1 VSPAM
6 NWLQEGR
13 DVGVTL
19 DACHAVVV
27 VGSDPTATSQ
37 VALGIA
43 EVQSQHRRV
52 AVGDMFGDAP
62 PLQALIDSEDVHGL
76 MDSFNYGVSLN
87 RIAHAVAGTEQ
98 LFVMPS
104 GTGPLDYEELFQN
117 PRWRRL
123 ASGFR
128 QEGALLLIA
137 APAEAANVREL
148 VNATDGAVLVGD
160 TVPMDLPVAL
170 SLAWVRPKRSAV
182 IPAPGSVP
190 PAQHLP
196 TGVTTSLPRLA
207 WRRQHTAAAGGIALT
222 LLLASAALW
231 FAKAPFAS
239 TGKARK
245 GVSVT
250 SPKASIATA
259 GTLGTDSALRA
270 RRDSASRDSMA
281 RLAMPPVPLADPASG
296 LAVGNAADSASAAAF
311 ALRFESLTNR
321 ASAILYL
328 ARKYKA
334 VPAAT
339 FGIEPRTGLF
349 MLTGGAYP
357 KRSGADSL
365 FQQLQASGL
374 ITPGVG
380 AVVSV
385 PFAFLVQAN
394 VPLKEASARRAR
406 LVASGQPVY
415 DLRQTDSTANLYF
428 GAFDSPQQAAFA
440 LPLVK
445 KVTPT
450 PALVYRIGR
459 VY

>member
-1 VSPAM
+1 M

-13 DVGVTL
+13 NVGVTL

-27 VGSDPTATSQ
+27 VGSDPTATAQ

-43 EVQSQHRRV
+43 RVQSQHRRV

-62 PLQALIDSEDVHGL
+62 PLQALIDSEDAHGL

-104 GTGPLDYEELFQN
+104 GTGPLDYEDLFQN

-123 ASGFR
+123 AAGFR
-128 QEGALLLIA
+128 QEGALLIIA

-160 TVPMDLPVAL
+160 TVPMDLPVVL
-170 SLAWVRPKRSAV
+170 SLAWVRPKRSAFV
-182 IPAPGSVP
+182 PAPGSAP
-190 PAQHLP
+190 PAQSVP
-196 TGVTTSLPRLA
+196 TGVTISVPRPL
-207 WRRQHTAAAGGIALT
+207 RRKVAAAAGGVVLT
-222 LLLASAALW
+222 ALLAGAAFY
-231 FAKAPFAS
+231 FAAHPFFAGNGKPWTGVAAS
-239 TGKARK
+239 
-245 GVSVT
+245 
-250 SPKASIATA
+250 SPKATAVTA
-259 GTLGTDSALRA
+259 GALGSDSALRA
-270 RRDSASRDSMA
+270 RRDSAARDSVA
-281 RLAMPPVPLADPASG
+281 RLATPPVALTDPASG
-296 LAVGNAADSASAAAF
+296 LTVANVADSASAAAF
-311 ALRFESLTNR
+311 GLRFESLTNR

-349 MLTGGAYP
+349 LLTGGAYP
-357 KRSGADSL
+357 TQAGADSL
-365 FQQLQASGL
+365 FQQLKATGL

-394 VPLKEASARRAR
+394 VPLKDVSSRRAR

-415 DLRQTDSTANLYF
+415 ALRQSDSTANLYF

-440 LPLVK
+440 IPFVK

-450 PALVYRIGR
+450 PTLVYRIGR

>member
-1 VSPAM
+1 M

-27 VGSDPTATSQ
+27 VGSDPTATAQ

-43 EVQSQHRRV
+43 GVQSQHRRV
-52 AVGDMFGDAP
+52 AIGDMFGDAP
-62 PLQALIDSEDVHGL
+62 PLHALVKSEDAHGL
-76 MDSFNYGVSLN
+76 MDAFNYGVSLN
-87 RIAHAVAGTEQ
+87 RIAYPVPGTEQ

-123 ASGFR
+123 AAGFR
-128 QEGALLLIA
+128 KEGALLLIA

-160 TVPMDLPVAL
+160 TVPMDLPVVL
-170 SLAWVRPKRSAV
+170 SLAWVRPKRNAV
-182 IPAPGSVP
+182 IPSVGSAP
-190 PAQHLP
+190 PARSVP
-196 TGVTTSLPRLA
+196 TGVSENVPKPVKRTRFAEVAGGLVLTALVAGMAFWFATRPYAGGSKERPGVPATSM
-207 WRRQHTAAAGGIALT
+207 TAA
-222 LLLASAALW
+222 
-231 FAKAPFAS
+231 
-239 TGKARK
+239 
-245 GVSVT
+245 VVT
-250 SPKASIATA
+250 S
-259 GTLGTDSALRA
+259 GTLRGDSAFAA
-270 RRDSASRDSMA
+270 RRDSLARDSVA
-281 RLAMPPVPLADPASG
+281 RLSAPPVPLSDSTSG
-296 LAVGNAADSASAAAF
+296 LTVANVADSASAAAF
-311 ALRFESLTNR
+311 GLRFESLTNR

-349 MLTGGAYP
+349 LLTGGAYSTQ
-357 KRSGADSL
+357 SGADSL
-365 FQQLQASGL
+365 FKQLQASGL
-374 ITPGVG
+374 ITTGVG

-385 PFAFLVQAN
+385 PFAFLVQEH
-394 VPLKEASARRAR
+394 VPLAEASSRRAR
-406 LVASGQPVY
+406 LVAGGQPVY
-415 DLRQTDSTANLYF
+415 ALRQSDSTANLYF

-440 LPLVK
+440 LPFVK

-450 PALVYRIGR
+450 PVLVYRIGR